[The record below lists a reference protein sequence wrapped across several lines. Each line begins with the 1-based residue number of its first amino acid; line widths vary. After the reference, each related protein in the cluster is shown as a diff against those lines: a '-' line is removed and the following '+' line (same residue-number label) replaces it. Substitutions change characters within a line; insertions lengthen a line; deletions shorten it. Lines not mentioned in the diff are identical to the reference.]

1 MSKIQKRLRNPI
13 KSLSQGSIILQLFL
27 LTLAVFIIMLLLTT
41 SLLRWKQASLV
52 EQVINQLDQSMLD
65 AGGSEPEQF
74 TLIINE
80 AQLRS
85 TGEYRVFAFLTLSSS
100 ILLGGCI
107 LAWTINRLLGP
118 IRQLN
123 EKIKGINLT
132 SLDQGLPA
140 IKIDQG
146 SRELRE
152 LSESFH
158 SALKAIAENYEKERL
173 FSINV
178 AHELRTPLAI
188 LSTKIHVFRLSQ
200 TEMPEDLADFVQSL
214 ETNVNR
220 LSQLV
225 EAILLLGREG
235 QQNRQKVQVKYLVEE
250 VFLDLEDQARTKQ
263 QKLVLEGED
272 FVLETDDQLLER
284 VLFNLLE
291 NALKYSPAGSTCT
304 VNMVTNPHAYVIQVL
319 DEGKGL
325 SPEEREKVFDL
336 FYRTDEARDR
346 KEGGFGIGLALVRD
360 LVHRLGGSI
369 QALPRQPQG
378 RPGLN
383 FQIEFPRE

>member
-1 MSKIQKRLRNPI
+1 MSKIQKCLRNPI
-13 KSLSQGSIILQLFL
+13 KSLNQGSIILQLFL

-52 EQVINQLDQSMLD
+52 EQVITQLDQSMLD
-65 AGGSEPEQF
+65 ASGSEQEQL

-85 TGEYRVFAFLTLSSS
+85 TGEYRVFAILTLASS
-100 ILLGGCI
+100 IFLGGCI

-123 EKIKGINLT
+123 ETIKSINLA
-132 SLDQGLPA
+132 SLDQGLPE
-140 IKIDQG
+140 IKISQG

-152 LSESFH
+152 LSESFY
-158 SALKAIAENYEKERL
+158 SALKTIAENYEKERL
-173 FSINV
+173 FSVNV

-200 TEMPEDLADFVQSL
+200 TDMPEDLAAFVQSL
-214 ETNVNR
+214 ETNVSR

-225 EAILLLGREG
+225 EAILILGRED
-235 QQNRQKVQVKYLVEE
+235 QQNRQKVQVSYLVEE
-250 VFLDLEDQARTKQ
+250 IFLDLEDQARTKQ
-263 QKLVLEGED
+263 QQLVLEGED
-272 FVLETDDQLLER
+272 LVLETDDQLLER

-304 VNMVTNPHAYVIQVL
+304 VNMLAKPEAYVIQVL

-369 QALPRQPQG
+369 QALPREPQG
-378 RPGLN
+378 SPGLN

>member
-1 MSKIQKRLRNPI
+1 MSKIQKHLRNPI

-52 EQVINQLDQSMLD
+52 EQVIAQLDQSMVG
-65 AGGSEPEQF
+65 AAVPEQEQL

-85 TGEYRVFAFLTLSSS
+85 TGEYRIFAFLTLSSS

-178 AHELRTPLAI
+178 AHELRTPPGHSEYQNSC
-188 LSTKIHVFRLSQ
+188 LSSQ
-200 TEMPEDLADFVQSL
+200 P
-214 ETNVNR
+214 NR
-220 LSQLV
+220 
-225 EAILLLGREG
+225 
-235 QQNRQKVQVKYLVEE
+235 N
-250 VFLDLEDQARTKQ
+250 AR
-263 QKLVLEGED
+263 G
-272 FVLETDDQLLER
+272 
-284 VLFNLLE
+284 
-291 NALKYSPAGSTCT
+291 
-304 VNMVTNPHAYVIQVL
+304 
-319 DEGKGL
+319 
-325 SPEEREKVFDL
+325 
-336 FYRTDEARDR
+336 
-346 KEGGFGIGLALVRD
+346 
-360 LVHRLGGSI
+360 
-369 QALPRQPQG
+369 
-378 RPGLN
+378 PGCLYP
-383 FQIEFPRE
+383 ISGD